1 MRARNDL
8 PGGAVDTPRIPG
20 PVLAASLSL
29 NILSLLLPI
38 AILQIFD
45 RVIPFHSEGTLLLL
59 LIGLCVGAT
68 FEFILRWTRITLL
81 GTAAEAFALDAHR
94 AFLDSTLRAN
104 TAEFQTISSAVH
116 MERFAA
122 IARLRDF
129 YSGQNRH
136 LAMDLPFTLVFILM
150 IALIGGWLVLVPLAS
165 AAGVLVFSAILQRVQ
180 EPVFEARKSL
190 DARRYSFLAEILA
203 QLPTVKANTMEH
215 QLQRRF
221 ELLQQK
227 TVDTSH
233 RLILCT
239 GLSQNYGAVFSQ
251 LSVAGIGLFGSYL
264 VIAGQIGVAEL
275 AACMLLNGRTV
286 QPLMKLLSLR
296 AQSESISVARQK
308 LGEAMSLPAVASAD
322 DRRENLEGRIEIRD
336 LGLTRPNRTEPVFS
350 GLDATVAP
358 GQTLLLD
365 GASGWSA
372 EGFFDLL
379 RAQRSETTGRI
390 LIDGKPPRDF
400 AGTRGE
406 GGLVAVDALPV
417 LFAGTI
423 LENISAFGD
432 GDRIEYALEL
442 SKMLLL
448 EDAVH
453 RLPSGYNT
461 PIGEGRSF
469 DDNPSNSQLVSLVRA
484 LALRPKLLLLNE
496 PSALLETPARA
507 AFARTLAELDPHPT
521 VVIATPDPRL
531 KVLADVRLDLS
542 EPVGKEAGAWLAD
555 SASDTGAFGGVTPRD
570 AVAGAA

>member
-1 MRARNDL
+1 MRSRKNR
-8 PGGAVDTPRIPG
+8 PGAAVETPRIPG
-20 PVLAASLSL
+20 AVLTASLAL

-59 LIGLCVGAT
+59 FIGLCVGAV
-68 FEFILRWTRITLL
+68 FELILRWTRIVLL
-81 GTAAEAFALDAHR
+81 GSVAEGFALGAHR

-104 TAEFQTISSAVH
+104 TARFQATSSAVH

-136 LAMDLPFTLVFILM
+136 LAMDLPFTVIFILM

-165 AAGVLVFSAILQRVQ
+165 AAGVLLFSALLQRVQ
-180 EPVFEARKSL
+180 APVFEDRKSL

-221 ELLQQK
+221 EMLQQK

-239 GLSQNYGAVFSQ
+239 GLSQNFGAVFSQ

-275 AACMLLNGRTV
+275 AACMLLNGRTI

-296 AQSESISVARQK
+296 AQSESIAMARQK
-308 LGEAMSLPAVASAD
+308 LCEAMSVPAVRSGDAAPE
-322 DRRENLEGRIEIRD
+322 RLEGRIEISN
-336 LGLTRPNRTEPVFS
+336 LGLDDPSSAEPIFA
-350 GLDATVAP
+350 GLNAVVAP

-365 GASGWSA
+365 GASGWRA
-372 EGFFDLL
+372 EGFVDLL
-379 RAQRSETTGRI
+379 LGQRRPTTGQI
-390 LIDGKPPRDF
+390 LIDGRPPEEF
-400 AGTRGE
+400 AATRGD
-406 GGLVAVDALPV
+406 GGIVAIDAAPV
-417 LFAGTI
+417 LFVGTI

-432 GDRIEYALEL
+432 GDRIAYALEL
-442 SKMLLL
+442 SKRLLL

-461 PIGEGRSF
+461 PIEEGRSF

-484 LALRPKLLLLNE
+484 LALRPRLLILNE

-507 AFARTLAELDPHPT
+507 AFAGTLANLVPRPT
-521 VVIATPDPRL
+521 VVMATPDPKL
-531 KVLADVRLDLS
+531 KALADVRLDLS
-542 EPVGKEAGAWLAD
+542 EPVGAEAAAWHVDRARDIGGAL
-555 SASDTGAFGGVTPRD
+555 PQEN
-570 AVAGAA
+570 VAGAA